1 MQCSATS
8 SRAAAAAAARGSS
21 RAIGS
26 SVRPFTRRPIRRSA
40 AGATVV
46 RASVTAAEHVRYV
59 SWDPLA
65 EAPVSAGLPH
75 TACLLQACAEAG
87 CWQ

>member
-8 SRAAAAAAARGSS
+8 SRAAAAAAAARGSS

-40 AGATVV
+40 AGTAVV

-59 SWDPLA
+59 SLGPLA
-65 EAPVSAGLPH
+65 EAPVSAGSLPDG
-75 TACLLQACAEAG
+75 LLVAG
-87 CWQ
+87 MW